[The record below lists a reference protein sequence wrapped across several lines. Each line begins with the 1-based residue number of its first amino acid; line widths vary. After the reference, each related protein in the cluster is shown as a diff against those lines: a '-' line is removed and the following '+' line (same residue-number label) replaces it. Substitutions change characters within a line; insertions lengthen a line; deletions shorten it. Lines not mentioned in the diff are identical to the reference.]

1 MGGKAKAPPPP
12 DYSALVA
19 ASEKAAQYSYQ
30 LGRDQLDWAKEQ
42 YAMDREI
49 SDKVIG
55 RAMTMMD
62 DNQRNAQEDRNFYI
76 QNYRPLEQDLI
87 RDASTYGSKERRE
100 VEMGRA
106 EANVAEQ
113 YEQARQ
119 AATRNLESFGIDP
132 SSTRFAA
139 LDLGTRT
146 AQAAATAAAGNQ
158 ANAQVDA
165 ISRAMRSEAINV
177 GKGYPG
183 QVAATYGTA
192 LQSGNSAVNSGLATT
207 ASGANT
213 MGTATQWQGL
223 GNQSVGMWGNILNQ
237 SYQNQMDAWKA
248 NNSSSSGAGG
258 IAGAVLGAGLKLAMS
273 YEGGGAVNDGP
284 IVHGDERDMTPGGH
298 IPSHASPSGGR
309 AIDDVPAQLTAG
321 EFVVPKDV
329 VAWKGEEYFQKLIQG
344 SREKREQAPAKPSVG
359 PVTKQRPTFASRP
372 AALPME

>member
-12 DYSALVA
+12 DYSALAA
-19 ASEKAAQYSYQ
+19 ASERAAEFSYK
-30 LGRDQLDWAKEQ
+30 LGREQLDWAKEQ
-42 YAMDREI
+42 YAMDR
-49 SDKVIG
+49 DVTDRVIG
-55 RAMTMMD
+55 RAMTIME
-62 DNQRNAQEDRNFYI
+62 DNQRNAQEDRNFYV

-87 RDASTYGSKERRE
+87 RDAATYGSAERRE

-113 YEQARQ
+113 YEQARK

-132 SSTRFAA
+132 SSTRYAA
-139 LDLGTRT
+139 LDLGART
-146 AQAAATAAAGNQ
+146 SQAAATAAAGNQ

-165 ISRAMRSEAINV
+165 VSRALRSEAINV

-192 LQSGNSAVNSGLATT
+192 LQGGNSAVNSGLATT

-223 GNQSVGMWGNILNQ
+223 GNQSIGTWGNILNQ
-237 SYQNQMDAWKA
+237 SYSNQLDAWKA
-248 NNSSSSGAGG
+248 NNSSSSGWGG
-258 IAGAVLGAGLKLAMS
+258 VAGAVLGAGLNMAMKM
-273 YEGGGAVNDGP
+273 EDGGAVPTDG
-284 IVHGDERDMTPGGH
+284 TPGGH
-298 IPSHASPSGGR
+298 VPPDASPTGGK
-309 AIDDVPAQLTAG
+309 AIDDVPARLTAG

-344 SREKREQAPAKPSVG
+344 SRKAKTDAPAKPSVG
-359 PVTKQRPTFASRP
+359 PAPVEAPTFQSRP